1 MRNLLVSSN
10 AIAQAAGTEA
20 ISQGGNAVDGVL
32 AALLAG
38 AAVSSPAS
46 LLGSAVITVAGLGV
60 GAYAVDGRAK
70 ATGLAT
76 ARRSAPEDPPVRD
89 AIASPGLVEGVL
101 TAHNRFGSLALSR
114 VARAAMDAI
123 KEHSEDPH
131 AKARMPVLEA
141 IHRHG
146 GRWLASLGLDQA
158 LVEAAGTPVHGP
170 LTREDLAHNHAPVVE
185 LASRALGSHQALV
198 FPPAIVQRFA
208 PPEPPKT
215 AVGVALAG
223 DMHGVFASASWA
235 VAPEACLLVSDY
247 ALSGAAL
254 NNAPTKG
261 VTRRAP
267 GTKIPLPDVAAI
279 LRHDAKVWAAAAVG
293 GEGSLESARDELVA
307 RRVSAVTAKP
317 IATES
322 PAESV
327 RATTFWLVREA
338 GDELRSVEESVSR

>member
-20 ISQGGNAVDGVL
+20 IAQGGNAVDGVL

-46 LLGSAVITVAGLGV
+46 LLGSAVVTVAGLGV

-89 AIASPGLVEGVL
+89 SIAAPGLVEGVL
-101 TAHNRFGSLALSR
+101 TAHNRFGSLVLSR
-114 VARAAMDAI
+114 VVRAAMDAI
-123 KEHSEDPH
+123 KEHSEDLH
-131 AKARMPVLEA
+131 AKARIPVLEA
-141 IHRHG
+141 VHRHG
-146 GRWLASLGLDQA
+146 GRWLASLGLDQQ
-158 LVEAAGTPVHGP
+158 LIEAAGTPVNGP
-170 LTREDLAHNHAPVVE
+170 LTREDLAHNHAPIVE
-185 LASRALGSHQALV
+185 LSARALGGHQALV
-198 FPPAIVQRFA
+198 FPPAIPQRFA
-208 PPEPPKT
+208 PPDPPKT
-215 AVGVALAG
+215 SVGVALAG

-235 VAPEACLLVSDY
+235 IAPEACLLVSDY

-267 GTKIPLPDVAAI
+267 GAKIAMPDVAAI
-279 LRHDAKVWAAAAVG
+279 LRHDAKVWAAAGVG
-293 GEGSLESARDELVA
+293 GEGALESARDELVA
-307 RRVSAVTAKP
+307 RRIAAVTGK
-317 IATES
+317 TS
-322 PAESV
+322 PHDDKGDAV

-338 GDELRSVEESVSR
+338 GDEVRAVEESVAR